1 MSDDGKYWPSA
12 GYANDNRTICNE
24 KDDLKME
31 EYLTINELSNR
42 IKMTPGTIRNLIWK
56 NSLIEN
62 VHYVK
67 PTSRKLLFV
76 WSAIEAW
83 LYGKS
88 VSNSVQEKSLIN
100 I

>member
-1 MSDDGKYWPSA
+1 
-12 GYANDNRTICNE
+12 
-24 KDDLKME
+24 ME
-31 EYLTINELSNR
+31 EYLTITELSGR
-42 IKMTPGTIRNLIWK
+42 IKMTPGTIRNLVWK
-56 NSLIEN
+56 NNLVEN

-76 WSAIEAW
+76 WSAIEQW

-88 VSNSVQEKSLIN
+88 TSHSIQGNSLIN